1 MRAGDNW
8 IDKLIHELRT
18 IASVAIQEN
27 DDLAFRSQR
36 CYSGGA
42 RASVSVRGFHD
53 ASAGLEGAFRSS
65 VSAAIVDHYDLGGNF
80 CRRGFPNDPGDRFFF
95 VERGNDDGN
104 TAHRRTSQ
112 ALVK

>member
-1 MRAGDNW
+1 MRAGNNW

-27 DDLAFRSQR
+27 DDLAFRPKR
-36 CYSGGA
+36 CYSGRA
-42 RASVSVRGFHD
+42 RASVSVWGFHD
-53 ASAGLEGAFRSS
+53 PSAGLEGTFRSS
-65 VSAAIVDHYDLGGNF
+65 VSATIVDHYDLGGNF
-80 CRRGFPNDPGDRFFF
+80 CRCGFPNDPGDGFFF

-104 TAHRRTSQ
+104 Q

>member
-1 MRAGDNW
+1 TDHEIVRAGDNW

-27 DDLAFRSQR
+27 DDLAFGSQR

-53 ASAGLEGAFRSS
+53 ASAGLEGTFRSS
-65 VSAAIVDHYDLGGNF
+65 VGATIVDHYDLGGDF
-80 CRRGFPNDPGDRFFF
+80 CRRRFSKQPRRGVFF
-95 VERGNDDGN
+95 CVR
-104 TAHRRTSQ
+104 A
-112 ALVK
+112 